1 MGSASVNL
9 TAYSYCTIMD
19 LIDLAPFT
27 PLAAILISIAA
38 SLLLM
43 VNEYRW
49 SIILLAMQYIGV
61 FVLVAASWPLT
72 LAVIKLIAGWIAAA
86 VLSLAI
92 NSAPE
97 VRQSL
102 QNEQFY
108 QRPLDQPLTTLAATQ
123 KRRNAQSTR
132 KGVSQILAYI
142 LFCAIAAVLVG
153 IGVWS
158 NTPLLAQWLPEQ
170 SGISNINLLS
180 AGAGMALIGFGLLKL
195 GLNAHTFPTIIS
207 LLTTLSGFEI
217 IYAQVQSSALVAG
230 LLAGLQLALAL
241 VGAYLLLAPFMEE
254 QA

>member
-1 MGSASVNL
+1 
-9 TAYSYCTIMD
+9 MD
-19 LIDLAPFT
+19 LIDFAPFI
-27 PLAAILISIAA
+27 PLAAILVSIAA
-38 SLLLM
+38 SLLLI
-43 VNEYRW
+43 VNEYRL
-49 SIILLAMQYIGV
+49 SIVLLAFLYVGV
-61 FVLVAASWPLT
+61 FVMVAESWPLT

-102 QNEQFY
+102 QNEDFY
-108 QRPLDQPLTTLAATQ
+108 LHPLDQPYTTRST
-123 KRRNAQSTR
+123 AQNRLLSQTTR
-132 KGVSQILAYI
+132 KGISKIFAYI
-142 LFCAIAAVLVG
+142 LFCSIAAIIVG

-158 NTPLLAQWLPEQ
+158 NTPSLAQWLPSQ
-170 SGISNINLLS
+170 SGISNLNFFT

-207 LLTTLSGFEI
+207 LLIALSGFEI